1 MAKTIT
7 RIPASVNRYTAKPIA
22 EKTKRRVAGYARVS
36 TEHEEQATSYEAQ
49 MDYYTNYITSR
60 DDWILSGCIPMKVL
74 QSQIQK
80 EERALIR

>member
-60 DDWILSGCIPMKVL
+60 DDCFLSGCILMRVL
-74 QSQIQK
+74 QLQTPK
-80 EERALIR
+80 EEKALTR

>member
-36 TEHEEQATSYEAQ
+36 TEHEEQAPA
-49 MDYYTNYITSR
+49 MR
-60 DDWILSGCIPMKVL
+60 LRWIIIPTTLLPVMIGFLSGCILMRVL
-74 QSQIQK
+74 QLQTPK
-80 EERALIR
+80 EEKALIR

>member
-36 TEHEEQATSYEAQ
+36 TEHEEQAPA
-49 MDYYTNYITSR
+49 MRLRWIIILITLLPVM
-60 DDWILSGCIPMKVL
+60 IEFLSGCILMRVL
-74 QSQIQK
+74 QLQTPK
-80 EERALIR
+80 EEKALIR